1 MVIYDLSCFCRNLMT
16 LVIALALLINGCDFP
31 GAELEIIL
39 PCPLLLIASTVPYSI
54 TLLKA
59 DVACWGNSTS
69 WVKSP
74 QAGTVELCVCPIRN
88 LAQVNTSL
96 ILLFSRK
103 WRPRYT
109 WQPEQ
114 GTRKWPN
121 ICSRT
126 KPKSTPR
133 PRWVQEAAAVLD
145 MSLKVQEEL
154 RGRAAGLV
162 GPRFPAPPMWLH
174 PTLRFCFAGLL
185 RGPDVCWHQ
194 SCFFR
199 KTKGQ

>member
-1 MVIYDLSCFCRNLMT
+1 MCIYKHCFALGFTFKCILHAHT
-16 LVIALALLINGCDFP
+16 LIHTHTP
-31 GAELEIIL
+31 GISR
-39 PCPLLLIASTVPYSI
+39 P
-54 TLLKA
+54 KA

-69 WVKSP
+69 WVKPP
-74 QAGTVELCVCPIRN
+74 QAGTVELCVFPFRN
-88 LAQVNTSL
+88 PARVNTCI
-96 ILLFSRK
+96 ILLFCRK

-133 PRWVQEAAAVLD
+133 PRWVQEATAVLD
-145 MSLKVQEEL
+145 MSLEVQEEL

-162 GPRFPAPPMWLH
+162 GPRFPVPPTWLR
-174 PTLRFCFAGLL
+174 PVLRFCFAGLL
-185 RGPDVCWHQ
+185 RRPDVCWHQ

-199 KTKGQ
+199 KTKAQ